1 MDKLTLSTDLVNGI
15 LQYLGSR
22 PFVEVAGLINEIQK
36 QAADQGAP
44 APVEAPAAEPAE
56 APAQ

>member
-1 MDKLTLSTDLVNGI
+1 MDKLTFSTDLVNGI

-22 PFVEVAGLINEIQK
+22 PFVEVAGLINGIQQ

-44 APVEAPAAEPAE
+44 APEAAPSEPEAPKE
-56 APAQ
+56 

>member
-1 MDKLTLSTDLVNGI
+1 MDKLTFSTDLVNGI

-22 PFVEVAGLINEIQK
+22 PFVEVAGLINGIQQ

-44 APVEAPAAEPAE
+44 APEAAPAEPEAPKE
-56 APAQ
+56 